1 MSKLETYLAE
11 NKNQFDGNSD
21 RLLRE
26 VAYDRI
32 KDAVQNANLAPGEP
46 LSEVQLSKML
56 GISRTPIREA
66 LHQLAKEGLLEVTPG
81 RGVVVAARSFSDL
94 IDVLHL
100 RLLLEPEMARLA
112 AEAAEESQ
120 ILTLDEAVTRMEQAV
135 KDDDYDTWTRA
146 DRIFHEVMHQ
156 ACPNKLLGET
166 VILMRSRVHHLASTD
181 TRRSP
186 SRMTDCT
193 MEHRAVVDAIANRNS
208 EAAEQ
213 AMRDH
218 ILKMRDSM
226 IEKLKYS

>member
-1 MSKLETYLAE
+1 MSKLETYLSE

-32 KDAVQNANLAPGEP
+32 KDAVQNANLDPGEP

-66 LHQLAKEGLLEVTPG
+66 LHQLAKEGLLENTP
-81 RGVVVAARSFSDL
+81 GVVVAARSLGDL
-94 IDVLHL
+94 LDVLHL

-112 AEAAEESQ
+112 AESAEETQ
-120 ILTLDEAVTRMEQAV
+120 LVMLDESVTRMEQAV
-135 KDDDYDTWTRA
+135 RDDDYDGWTRA
-146 DRIFHEVMHQ
+146 DRVFHDVMHQ

-186 SRMTDCT
+186 ARMAACT
-193 MEHRAVVDAIANRNS
+193 AEHRAVVDAIANRNA
-208 EAAEQ
+208 EVAEQ